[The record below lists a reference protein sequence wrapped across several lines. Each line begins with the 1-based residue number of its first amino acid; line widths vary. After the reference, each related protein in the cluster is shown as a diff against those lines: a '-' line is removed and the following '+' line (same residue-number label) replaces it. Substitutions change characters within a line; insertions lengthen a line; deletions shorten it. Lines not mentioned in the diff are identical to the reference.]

1 MQLKQI
7 KYIRNNH
14 CLPGFTE
21 GADAIKFQMSDDKKV
36 WLDQYS
42 PVESTPH
49 QNTEQYEF
57 NYLKDSV
64 PNTFKMPTSNYTPQN
79 KSPFNLNKALGKAGG
94 IASSALGAFSAIN
107 NAFHA
112 PVKSENQMNSEAG
125 FSSQSINGV
134 STQLQN
140 DIDTAGQVKQINAE
154 NQANTLAAAGAGAQ
168 VGQKV
173 GSLLGPI
180 GGIVGGVVGGIGG
193 FVSGIFGG
201 KNRKRKLMARIR
213 TGNINNS
220 LGNNQR
226 LSYANTQGLQQQY
239 DSEHANTEDDL
250 LYANFGKSS
259 LRMIKYVK

>member
-7 KYIRNNH
+7 KYIKNNH
-14 CLPGFTE
+14 CLSGFAE
-21 GADAIKFQMSDDKKV
+21 GVDGNSSQSVVQQMINDPDFKTIGIQQYDASKYVKNLSTDELSNFK
-36 WLDQYS
+36 
-42 PVESTPH
+42 PVFPKTGATSS
-49 QNTEQYEF
+49 F
-57 NYLKDSV
+57 NIGGA
-64 PNTFKMPTSNYTPQN
+64 
-79 KSPFNLNKALGKAGG
+79 LNKAGG

-112 PVKSENQMNSEAG
+112 PVKSERQMNSEAG
-125 FSSQSINGV
+125 ISRQSINGV

-140 DIDTAGQVKQINAE
+140 DVDTAGQIKEINAE
-154 NQANTLAAAGAGAQ
+154 NTQNTLAAAGAGAQ

-180 GGIVGGVVGGIGG
+180 GGLAGGVIGGIGG
-193 FVSGIFGG
+193 FVAGIFGG

-213 TGNINNS
+213 TANINNA

-239 DSEHANTEDDL
+239 DANHENTEDDL

-259 LRMIKYVK
+259 LRMIRYVK